1 MDHEQ
6 DSMNQSAGRRECWC
20 EGMGEEI
27 TRMMRRFGPP
37 EDVQQHFRTARIE
50 FLKGVRAMLD
60 DRIEKL
66 QSVPSSKGSSIPV
79 D

>member
-1 MDHEQ
+1 MEPEQ
-6 DSMNQSAGRRECWC
+6 EQAKRECWC
-20 EGMGEEI
+20 EGMGEEL

-37 EDVQQHFRTARIE
+37 DDVQQHFRAARVE

-60 DRIEKL
+60 DRIEKM
-66 QSVPSSKGSSIPV
+66 SRDPSKGTTVPI